1 MPMAGFE
8 LRTSGV
14 RSNHSANCTSTTVQY
29 HLHTLNGDK
38 VGSTNMTIC
47 LLISRK
53 RSKNKSTC
61 PFRFFTICM
70 EEIKNVGK
78 AISQIWSI
86 VDFNFS
92 SGWLSS
98 ITSMVG
104 NMFVSG
110 DEVNL
115 RVEQVRKPR
124 FYLALKYSDPI
135 HCIYLSIWILK

>member
-1 MPMAGFE
+1 M
-8 LRTSGV
+8 
-14 RSNHSANCTSTTVQY
+14 
-29 HLHTLNGDK
+29 
-38 VGSTNMTIC
+38 
-47 LLISRK
+47 LLIYLHIL
-53 RSKNKSTC
+53 
-61 PFRFFTICM
+61 FFLAIYVFLLIHVNFMVHWKTVKTTLLEQIIDLLM
-70 EEIKNVGK
+70 RATH

-124 FYLALKYSDPI
+124 FYLALKDSDPI